1 MPAAVDMETLRHLI
15 AGTYVGFLGYGI
27 SGCSRQS
34 YKLPFVLALLLG
46 QKGSSKQGHN
56 VLVCNRSEK
65 IG

>member
-1 MPAAVDMETLRHLI
+1 M
-15 AGTYVGFLGYGI
+15 GY

-46 QKGSSKQGHN
+46 LKGSFKQGHN
-56 VLVCNRSEK
+56 VLVCNWSEK